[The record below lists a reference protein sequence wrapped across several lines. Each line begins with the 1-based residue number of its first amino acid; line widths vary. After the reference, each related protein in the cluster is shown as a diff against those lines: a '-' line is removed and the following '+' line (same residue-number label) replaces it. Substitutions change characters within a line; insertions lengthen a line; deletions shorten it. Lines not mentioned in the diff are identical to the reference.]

1 MPGLRL
7 FTNRLE
13 LVAATI
19 ELAEAELSNPTA
31 LAGLLDVP
39 GPADW
44 PPPLNDEDSQR
55 HFLSLLRRAEPDT
68 AGWSLWFCI
77 CRAPRALIG
86 NAGFKGP
93 PKEGSVEIGYSM
105 LAQQQRNGYCTE
117 AVRAL
122 LAWAFEHQTVDTAVA
137 HTLPA
142 ARPSMRVLEKCG
154 FVPVSLGP
162 PEDEVHTIRY
172 ELSRERSRLCAAPL
186 TGWGSEP
193 SRSA

>member
-13 LVAATI
+13 LAAATI
-19 ELAEAELSNPTA
+19 ELAEAELSNPPA

-39 GPADW
+39 SPTDW

-55 HFLSLLRRAEPDT
+55 HFLSLLRRAEPDA

-93 PKEGSVEIGYSM
+93 PKEGRVEIGYSM
-105 LAQQQRNGYCTE
+105 LEPQQRNGYCTE

-122 LAWAFEHQTVDTAVA
+122 VAWAFECQAVDTIVA

-142 ARPSMRVLEKCG
+142 SRPSMRVLEKCG
-154 FVPVSLGP
+154 FVPVGLGP
-162 PEDEVHTIRY
+162 PEDGVHTIRY
-172 ELSRERSRLCAAPL
+172 ELARARWRLCAAPQ
-186 TGWGSEP
+186 TGCDSEP
-193 SRSA
+193 RRTA

>member
-19 ELAEAELSNPTA
+19 EFAEAELSNPTA
-31 LAGLLDVP
+31 LAGLFDVP
-39 GPADW
+39 SPTSW

-55 HFLSLLRRAEPDT
+55 HFLSLLRCAEPDA

-93 PKEGSVEIGYSM
+93 PREGSVEIGYSM
-105 LAQQQRNGYCTE
+105 LTPQQRNGYCTE

-122 LAWAFEHQTVDTAVA
+122 LAWAFEHQAVDTVVA

-142 ARPSMRVLEKCG
+142 SRPSMRVLEKCG
-154 FVPVSLGP
+154 FIPVSLGP
-162 PEDEVHTIRY
+162 PEDGVRTIRY
-172 ELSRERSRLCAAPL
+172 ELRRKRFRLSVAPQ
-186 TGWGSEP
+186 GGPASV
-193 SRSA
+193 S

>member
-19 ELAEAELSNPTA
+19 ELAEAELSNPLA

-39 GPADW
+39 SPTGW

-55 HFLSLLRRAEPDT
+55 HFLSLLREAEPDA

-93 PKEGSVEIGYSM
+93 PREGSVEIGYSM
-105 LAQQQRNGYCTE
+105 LESQQRNGYCTE

-122 LAWAFEHQTVDTAVA
+122 LAWAFEHQTVDTILA

-142 ARPSMRVLEKCG
+142 SRPSMRVLEKSG
-154 FVPVSLGP
+154 FVPVGVGP
-162 PEDEVHTIRY
+162 LEDGVRTIRY
-172 ELSRERSRLCAAPL
+172 ELPRERFQPSAALQAGPANA
-186 TGWGSEP
+186 P
-193 SRSA
+193 